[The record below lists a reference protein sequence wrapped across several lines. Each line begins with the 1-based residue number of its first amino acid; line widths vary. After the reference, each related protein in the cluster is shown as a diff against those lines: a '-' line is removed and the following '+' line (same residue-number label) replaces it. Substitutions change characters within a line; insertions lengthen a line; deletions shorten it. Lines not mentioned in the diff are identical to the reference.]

1 MGAPLRGATRLE
13 TFDFI
18 VVGAGS
24 AGCALAH
31 RLSEDPRNTVLLLE
45 AGRSDRHHPF
55 VPIPFM
61 TRLLFTMPSLNWGY
75 DTAPETGLG
84 GRTVHWPRGK
94 LLGGSSSINGMTFV
108 RGHPTDYDGWRQS
121 GAAGWSYREVL
132 PYFKRMEA
140 HDTKR
145 SAFRGNDGPLR
156 ITQARREGA
165 LNEAFLAAGAA
176 AGFPET
182 EDFNGRSL
190 EGFGIHDFAIAD
202 ARRQSAAVAYLH
214 PIRGRKN
221 LTIKTNATARRID
234 LEGHQ
239 ARGVVFDVA
248 GETHAATAR
257 REVILCGGAVNS
269 PTLLMHSGI
278 GPAAQ
283 LQALG
288 ITPVVDAPEVGANLQ
303 DHLGAY
309 TSFHC
314 LQPVSLN
321 FLMRPDNAALAFLR
335 AVLFRSG
342 PGAQIPIQGCAFLKT
357 RDDLAVPDVQITLV
371 PGLLNRLVAFKPS
384 HGFLIHVYQ
393 MRPASRGTIALRSAN
408 PNDKPVITANYLS
421 DPEDLVTLRRGVR
434 LARSLAHQSS
444 FDPYRGEE
452 IAPGAAIQSDD
463 DLDAWIRAN
472 ATTSYHPVGTCRM
485 GGDARAVVDPD
496 LRVNGV
502 AGLRV
507 ADASIM
513 PAITSGNT
521 NAPAIMI
528 GEKAADLILGRDPLP
543 AETP

>member
-1 MGAPLRGATRLE
+1 ME

-24 AGCALAH
+24 AGCAVAH
-31 RLSEDPRNTVLLLE
+31 RLSEDPRHSVLLLE

-61 TRLLFTMPSLNWGY
+61 TRLLFTMPSINWGY
-75 DTAPETGLG
+75 DTGAEQGLA
-84 GRTVHWPRGK
+84 GRRIHWPRGK

-108 RGHPTDYDGWRQS
+108 RGHPTDYDAWRQM

-145 SAFRGNDGPLR
+145 SAYRGNDGPLR

-165 LNEAFLAAGAA
+165 LNEAFLAAGAE
-176 AGFPET
+176 AGYPET
-182 EDFNGRSL
+182 EDFNGRTQ
-190 EGFGIHDFAIAD
+190 EGFGIHDFAIAE
-202 ARRQSAAVAYLH
+202 ARRQSAAVAYLK

-221 LTIKTNATARRID
+221 LTIRTHATARRVEFD
-234 LEGHQ
+234 GDRAH
-239 ARGVVFDVA
+239 GVTYETA
-248 GETHAATAR
+248 GETHTVYAR
-257 REVILCGGAVNS
+257 REIVLSGGAVNT

-278 GPAAQ
+278 GPAAD
-283 LQALG
+283 LKDLG
-288 ITPVVDAPEVGANLQ
+288 IAPRVDAPEVGANLQ

-314 LQPVSLN
+314 TQPVSLN

-335 AVLFRSG
+335 AALFRSG

-371 PGLLNRLVAFKPS
+371 PGLLNRIVAFKPT

-393 MRPASRGTIALRSAN
+393 MRPASRGRIALRSSN

-444 FDPYRGEE
+444 FDPYRGDE
-452 IAPGAAIQSDD
+452 IAPGAAVQSDD
-463 DLDAWIRAN
+463 DLDSWIRAN

-485 GGDARAVVDPD
+485 GSDDRAVVDPD

-502 AGLRV
+502 EALRI

>member
-1 MGAPLRGATRLE
+1 MD

-24 AGCALAH
+24 AGCAVAH

-45 AGRSDRHHPF
+45 AGRSDRHPF

-75 DTAPETGLG
+75 GTEPEAGLG
-84 GRTVHWPRGK
+84 GRLIHWPRGK

-108 RGHPTDYDGWRQS
+108 RGHPTDYDGWRQR

-132 PYFKRMEA
+132 PYFKRMER
-140 HDTKR
+140 HGTKR
-145 SAFRGNDGPLR
+145 SPYRGDAGPLH
-156 ITQARREGA
+156 ITQAQREGA
-165 LNEAFLAAGAA
+165 LNEAFLAAGAE
-176 AGFPET
+176 AGYRET
-182 EDFNGRSL
+182 EDFNGREQ

-214 PIRGRKN
+214 PIRGRQN
-221 LTIKTNATARRID
+221 LTIKTNATARRVEF
-234 LEGHQ
+234 EGHR
-239 ARGVVFDVA
+239 ARGVAFDVA
-248 GETHAATAR
+248 GETNTAFAR

-269 PTLLMHSGI
+269 PMLLMHSGI
-278 GPAAQ
+278 GPAAH
-283 LQALG
+283 LQGFG
-288 ITPVVDAPEVGANLQ
+288 IAPLVDAPEVGANLQ

-309 TSFHC
+309 TAFHC

-321 FLMRPDNAALAFLR
+321 HLMRPDHAAAAYLK
-335 AVLFRSG
+335 AVLFRRG
-342 PGAQIPIQGCAFLKT
+342 PGAQIPIQGCAFLRT
-357 RDDLAVPDVQITLV
+357 RDDLAAPDVQITLV
-371 PGLLNRLVAFKPS
+371 PGLLNRIVAFRPT

-393 MRPASRGTIALRSAN
+393 LRPASRGSITLSSAN
-408 PNDKPVITANYLS
+408 PMDKPVIAANYLS

-434 LARSLAHQSS
+434 LARSLAHRPS
-444 FDPYRGEE
+444 FDPYRGAE
-452 IAPGAAIQSDD
+452 IAPGRNIEADD
-463 DLDAWIRAN
+463 ELDTWIRAN
-472 ATTSYHPVGTCRM
+472 ATTAYHPVGTCRM
-485 GGDARAVVDPD
+485 GGDARAVVDPE
-496 LRVNGV
+496 LRVQGV
-502 AGLRV
+502 TGLRV

-528 GEKAADLILGRDPLP
+528 GEKAADLILGRSPLP

>member
-1 MGAPLRGATRLE
+1 VLLE
-13 TFDFI
+13 TFDFVI
-18 VVGAGS
+18 VGAGS
-24 AGCALAH
+24 AGCAVAH
-31 RLSEDPRNTVLLLE
+31 RLSDDPRNSVLLLE
-45 AGRSDRHHPF
+45 AGRSDRYHPF

-75 DTAPETGLG
+75 DTTAEKGLA
-84 GRTVHWPRGK
+84 GRSIRWPRGK

-108 RGHPTDYDGWRQS
+108 RGHHSDYDGWRQM

-132 PYFKRMEA
+132 PYFKRMES

-156 ITQARREGA
+156 ITEAKREGA
-165 LNEAFLAAGAA
+165 LNDAFLAAGAQ

-182 EDFNGRSL
+182 EDFNGRTQ

-202 ARRQSAAVAYLH
+202 ARRQSTAVAYLK
-214 PIRGRKN
+214 PIRGRRN
-221 LTIKTNATARRID
+221 LTIRTRATARHVEF
-234 LEGHQ
+234 EGHH
-239 ARGVVFDVA
+239 ARGVVYERA
-248 GETHAATAR
+248 GKIHTVHAR
-257 REVILCGGAVNS
+257 REVILCGGAVNT

-278 GPAAQ
+278 GPAAH
-283 LQALG
+283 LQEVG
-288 ITPVVDAPEVGANLQ
+288 ITPLVDAPDVGANLQ

-321 FLMRPDNAALAFLR
+321 HLMRPDHAAAAYLK
-335 AVLFRSG
+335 AVLFRRG
-342 PGAQIPIQGCAFLKT
+342 LGAKIPIQGCAFLKT
-357 RDDLAVPDVQITLV
+357 RGDLAAPDVQITLV
-371 PGLLNRLVAFKPS
+371 PGLLNRLVALKPT

-393 MRPASRGTIALRSAN
+393 MRPASRGNIALRSSN
-408 PNDKPVITANYLS
+408 PTDKPVITANYLS
-421 DPEDLVTLRRGVR
+421 DPEDLVTMRRGVR
-434 LARSLAHQSS
+434 LARSLAYQSS

-452 IAPGAAIQSDD
+452 IAPGAAIESDD
-463 DLDAWIRAN
+463 NLDTWIRAN

-485 GGDARAVVDPD
+485 GSDDRAVVDPD
-496 LRVNGV
+496 LRVRCV
-502 AGLRV
+502 TGLRI

-528 GEKAADLILGRDPLP
+528 GEKAADLILGRQPLP
-543 AETP
+543 AESP

>member
-1 MGAPLRGATRLE
+1 VD

-24 AGCALAH
+24 AGCAVAH
-31 RLSEDPRNTVLLLE
+31 RLSEDSRHSVLLLE
-45 AGRSDRHHPF
+45 AGRTDRHHPF

-61 TRLLFTMPSLNWGY
+61 TRLLFTMPSINWGY
-75 DTAPETGLG
+75 DTGAEQGLA
-84 GRTVHWPRGK
+84 GRRIHWPRGK

-108 RGHPTDYDGWRQS
+108 RGHPTDYDAWRQM

-145 SAFRGNDGPLR
+145 SPYRGNDGPLR
-156 ITQARREGA
+156 ITQAKREGA
-165 LNEAFLAAGAA
+165 LNEAFLAAGAE

-182 EDFNGRSL
+182 EDFNGHTQ
-190 EGFGIHDFAIAD
+190 EGFGIHDFAIAE
-202 ARRQSAAVAYLH
+202 ARRQSAAVAYLK

-221 LTIKTNATARRID
+221 LTIRTQATARR
-234 LEGHQ
+234 
-239 ARGVVFDVA
+239 VVFDGARAHGVTYESA
-248 GETHAATAR
+248 GETHTVYAR
-257 REVILCGGAVNS
+257 REIVLSGGAVNT

-278 GPAAQ
+278 GPAGD
-283 LQALG
+283 LKALG
-288 ITPVVDAPEVGANLQ
+288 IAPRVDAPEVGANLQ

-314 LQPVSLN
+314 TQPVSLN
-321 FLMRPDNAALAFLR
+321 HLMRPDNAVAAYLK
-335 AVLFRSG
+335 AVLLRRG

-371 PGLLNRLVAFKPS
+371 PGLLNRIVAFKPT

-393 MRPASRGTIALRSAN
+393 MRPASRGSIALRSAN

-421 DPEDLVTLRRGVR
+421 DPEDLVTLRRGVQ
-434 LARSLAHQSS
+434 LARALAHQSS
-444 FDPYRGEE
+444 FDPYRGDE
-452 IAPGAAIQSDD
+452 IAPGAAVQSDD
-463 DLDAWIRAN
+463 DLDDWIRAN

-485 GGDARAVVDPD
+485 GSDPRAVVDPE

-502 AGLRV
+502 SALRI

>member
-1 MGAPLRGATRLE
+1 MD

-24 AGCALAH
+24 AGCAVAH
-31 RLSEDPRNTVLLLE
+31 RLSEDPRNSVLLLE
-45 AGRSDRHHPF
+45 AGRSDRHPF

-75 DTAPETGLG
+75 DTAAEKGLA
-84 GRTVHWPRGK
+84 GRRIHWPRGK

-108 RGHPTDYDGWRQS
+108 RGHPSDYDGWRQM

-132 PYFKRMEA
+132 PYFKRMES

-145 SAFRGNDGPLR
+145 SPFRGHDGPLR
-156 ITQARREGA
+156 ITQAKRDGV
-165 LNEAFLAAGAA
+165 LNDAFLTAGAQ

-182 EDFNGRSL
+182 EDFNGRAL
-190 EGFGIHDFAIAD
+190 EGFGIHDFALAD
-202 ARRQSAAVAYLH
+202 ARRQSAAVAYLK

-221 LTIKTNATARRID
+221 LTIKTTATARHINF
-234 LEGHQ
+234 EGTR
-239 ARGVVFDVA
+239 ASGVTYEHA
-248 GETHAATAR
+248 GETHTVHAR
-257 REVILCGGAVNS
+257 REVILSGGAVNT

-278 GPAAQ
+278 GPAAH
-283 LQALG
+283 LRDLG
-288 ITPVVDAPEVGANLQ
+288 IAPLVDAPEVGANLQ

-314 LQPVSLN
+314 TQPVSLN
-321 FLMRPDNAALAFLR
+321 HLMRPDHAVAAYLK
-335 AVLFRSG
+335 AVLFRRG
-342 PGAQIPIQGCAFLKT
+342 LGAQIPIQGCAFLKT
-357 RDDLAVPDVQITLV
+357 RDDLAAPDVQITLV
-371 PGLLNRLVAFKPS
+371 PGLLNRIVALRPR

-393 MRPASRGTIALRSAN
+393 LRPNSRGSIALRSSN
-408 PNDKPVITANYLS
+408 PGDKPIITANYLA
-421 DPEDLVTLRRGVR
+421 DAEDLVTLRRGVR
-434 LARSLAHQSS
+434 LARALAHQPS
-444 FDPYRGEE
+444 FDPYRGDE
-452 IAPGAAIQSDD
+452 IAPGATVESDD
-463 DLDAWIRAN
+463 ALDTWLHAN

-485 GGDARAVVDPD
+485 GSDTRAVVDPT

-502 AGLRV
+502 TALRI

-543 AETP
+543 PESP